1 MKRFLII
8 LFIIHLFNFNV
19 TYAQSLQIQLKVN
32 NSIFT
37 NIDLDSE
44 IKYLLFLNENLR
56 NLPKEKVYLLA
67 KNSLI
72 NGEIKRQEVEKFYNL
87 EKDYNFTDK
96 IVGNILKQKNIKNKN
111 DLKDILNSADL
122 NYRNLLKKIKI
133 DALWNQII
141 FNNFNKNIKV
151 NEDELEEK
159 IKNYIKTKEKKYEY
173 NISEIL
179 LEKSNLKS
187 IEQIYKEINN
197 SINEIGFENTANIKS
212 VSESSKFGGKIGW
225 IKESQLSNLI
235 LKKIKSLQIGDNT
248 KIIEVTN
255 GYLILKVNN
264 KKEVKE
270 KIDLELELKNLI
282 FKEKDRQLNLYSQ
295 IYYKKLK
302 RNASI
307 TEF

>member
-1 MKRFLII
+1 M
-8 LFIIHLFNFNV
+8 
-19 TYAQSLQIQLKVN
+19 
-32 NSIFT
+32 
-37 NIDLDSE
+37 
-44 IKYLLFLNENLR
+44 
-56 NLPKEKVYLLA
+56 
-67 KNSLI
+67 
-72 NGEIKRQEVEKFYNL
+72 EKFYNL

-159 IKNYIKTKEKKYEY
+159 IKKYIKTKEKKYEY

-235 LKKIKSLQIGDNT
+235 LKK
-248 KIIEVTN
+248 
-255 GYLILKVNN
+255 
-264 KKEVKE
+264 
-270 KIDLELELKNLI
+270 
-282 FKEKDRQLNLYSQ
+282 
-295 IYYKKLK
+295 
-302 RNASI
+302 
-307 TEF
+307 